1 MILVDTSI
9 WIDHLRATQSVL
21 VELLEQGQV
30 VTHLFVIA
38 ELALGS
44 ISGRT
49 DFLGYLNDL
58 PSLGAV
64 CHDEFMAFIEGH
76 ELYGRGLS
84 LVDGHLLAAALVV
97 PGTSVWTRDRR
108 LATAAGDLGVAAEWS

>member
-9 WIDHLRATQSVL
+9 WIDHLRSTQPVL
-21 VELLEQGQV
+21 VGLLEQGQV
-30 VTHLFVIA
+30 VTHPFVIA

-49 DFLGYLNDL
+49 QFLGYLQDL
-58 PSLGAV
+58 PTLAAV
-64 CHDEFMAFIEGH
+64 SQHEFLAFIEGH
-76 ELYGRGLS
+76 ALSGRGIG
-84 LVDGHLLAAALVV
+84 LVGGHLLAATLVV

-108 LATAAGDLGVAAEWS
+108 LATTADDLGVRAEWS